1 MNAKPGGARKRRKT
15 AKPAAPAR
23 GSARSFVPRKRRYWL
38 PSPLLV
44 LEVRG
49 KEYER
54 VFIGYAENLS
64 LGGLM
69 LSTPKQIKPGDRFPV
84 QFVLP
89 DRTSTVNCTCEV
101 VWKKDSHPGV
111 PSTGVGLRFVGIG
124 DESRKVLDQWIRRE
138 GKQLTST

>member
-1 MNAKPGGARKRRKT
+1 MAKRRRSVKS
-15 AKPAAPAR
+15 AAPAR
-23 GSARSFVPRKRRYWL
+23 TSSRKTPTQSPRSFLPRARRYWL

-49 KEYER
+49 KDYEK

-69 LSTPKQIKPGDRFPV
+69 LSTPKRLKPGDRFPV

-89 DRTSTVNCTCEV
+89 DRTSTVQCTCEV
-101 VWKKDSHPGV
+101 VWRRDSSGA

-124 DESRKVLDQWIRRE
+124 DEARKVLDQWIRRE
-138 GKQLTST
+138 GKQLAP

>member
-1 MNAKPGGARKRRKT
+1 MAKRRR
-15 AKPAAPAR
+15 AAGVGRAR
-23 GSARSFVPRKRRYWL
+23 ARTSPRPFLSRGRRYWL

-69 LSTPKQIKPGDRFPV
+69 LSTPKRLKPGDRFPV

-89 DRTSTVNCTCEV
+89 DRKSTISCTCEV
-101 VWKKDSHPGV
+101 VWKRAGHAGAT
-111 PSTGVGLRFVGIG
+111 STGVGLRFVGIG
-124 DESRKVLDQWIRRE
+124 EAARKVLDQWIRRG
-138 GKQLTST
+138 GKQLISV

>member
-1 MNAKPGGARKRRKT
+1 MTKRRT
-15 AKPAAPAR
+15 SPKPAGPAR
-23 GSARSFVPRKRRYWL
+23 TSSRRLLPRGRRYWL

-49 KEYER
+49 KDYDR

-69 LSTPKQIKPGDRFPV
+69 LSTPKQLKPGDRFPV

-89 DRTSTVNCTCEV
+89 DRTATVSCTCEV
-101 VWKKDSHPGV
+101 VWKRGSHSGA
-111 PSTGVGLRFVGIG
+111 PSKGVGLRFVGIG
-124 DESRKVLDQWIRRE
+124 QEARKFLDQWIRRE
-138 GKQLTST
+138 GEQLISG